1 MFNFAYAQC
10 DMPDNTLSIDGSDIW
25 YNSTDDIG
33 GFQFSVDGATI
44 NGLSI
49 TDFNQATINGTTYDI
64 VDYATDESWGP
75 RFDPNREVLHWD
87 AFDPEFPE
95 AFLNPRA
102 WVYPEGDDAESFFRT
117 GVSTNNSVAFSN
129 GNENSTYRVSI
140 ANVKTEGI
148 VPNSDLN
155 KTTVN
160 FNGST
165 KIGERL
171 EVNATI
177 NYTTT
182 EGFNRPAFGY
192 TGDGV
197 IQQFYQFGQII
208 YISKHG
214 IPVSYLFFQLSQG
227 SHAVL
232 GNFRIDPEFG

>member
-1 MFNFAYAQC
+1 MTVLKGGAAAALYGNRANNGVILITTKSGKSGKGEVTVNTGISFESAYIFPKVQKLYGGGAG
-10 DMPDNTLSIDGSDIW
+10 DA
-25 YNSTDDIG
+25 STIG
-33 GFQFSVDGATI
+33 Q
-44 NGLSI
+44 

-182 EGFNRPAFGY
+182 EGFVLY
-192 TGDGV
+192 
-197 IQQFYQFGQII
+197 
-208 YISKHG
+208 
-214 IPVSYLFFQLSQG
+214 YL
-227 SHAVL
+227 VL
-232 GNFRIDPEFG
+232 